1 MDILELALLIGADDA
16 DIRGI
21 QIRRNIIH
29 FIANELD
36 EPLQNDLLQNERRIR
51 SKNENYYEMIVPR
64 YTDPLFKEHF
74 RMSRITFEVC
84 KFVLIKKLII
94 TY

>member
-1 MDILELALLIGADDA
+1 MDLLELALLIGADDA

-36 EPLQNDLLQNERRIR
+36 EPLQNDLLQNECRMR
-51 SKNENYYEMIVPR
+51 SKNENYYEIIVPR

-74 RMSRITFEVC
+74 RMSRITFEVY
-84 KFVLIKKLII
+84 KFVFIKKLII